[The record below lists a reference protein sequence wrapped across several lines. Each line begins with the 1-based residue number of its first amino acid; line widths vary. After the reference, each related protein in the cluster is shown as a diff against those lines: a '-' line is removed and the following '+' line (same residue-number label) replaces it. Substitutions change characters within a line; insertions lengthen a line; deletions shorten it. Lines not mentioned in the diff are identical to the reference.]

1 MKTIKRTSLLTL
13 LWLLSYTLFSQES
26 VVTIDSIFFHKDES
40 KGIIL
45 INKDVQALN
54 TLYPEIKNRI
64 RAEGVEYTFA
74 LPLPH
79 FEIGTAYPVTNP
91 SHENFELYFTQLPIV
106 HIDTIEPIVD
116 EPRVY
121 AHFSICETNGNVI
134 EQGIGV
140 EYRGGSTQAFPK
152 KSLRI
157 EFWKDETGN
166 DTENISL
173 LGMRSDD
180 DWNLQAMYNEPLR
193 MRTKIGFA
201 LWNQMD
207 TLYYWEDEP
216 KAVNG
221 VHQKYVEL
229 FISDQYRGV
238 YTLSERIDR
247 KQLRLKKSENGA
259 IAGELYKSK
268 YWGEAT
274 SFHSLPPY
282 DNNSES
288 WGGYNYIY
296 PKDTID
302 WANLYDFVGF
312 VIQSDSATFYAHYPD
327 RFIMDNAVNYFIFT
341 NLLRARDNI
350 VKNLFVAR
358 YQKDAPY
365 FYVPWDLDGTLGI
378 TWKGEQEDI
387 TTDMVSSRF
396 YDRLMGDTIFT
407 NKLTK
412 RWNNLR
418 KTVISTDSIVYAFN
432 HYYHYLNSNGV
443 YERESKAWEAYDL
456 DYTGNIQYLSN
467 WTDNRIHYLD
477 SIFNNLPG
485 TGIYS
490 PLTPPAFAIS
500 IYPNPASDFLTI
512 KLSGSESQLSD
523 ISLFNTLGNCLLH
536 TKHRHINISAL
547 EQGLY
552 FVVVDEE
559 NGNRQVSKLWIAR

>member
-1 MKTIKRTSLLTL
+1 M
-13 LWLLSYTLFSQES
+13 
-26 VVTIDSIFFHKDES
+26 
-40 KGIIL
+40 IL
-45 INKDVQALN
+45 INKDVQVLN
-54 TLYPEIKNRI
+54 TLYPGVKNRI
-64 RAEGVEYTFA
+64 RAEGVEYTFT
-74 LPLPH
+74 LPPPH
-79 FEIGTAYPVTNP
+79 FEVGTTYPVTNP
-91 SHENFELYFTQLPIV
+91 SHENFALYFTQLPIV
-106 HIDTIEPIVD
+106 NIDTIEPIVD

-121 AHFSICETNGNVI
+121 AHFSICETNGNFI
-134 EQGIGV
+134 EKGIGV

-193 MRTKIGFA
+193 MRTKIGFV
-201 LWNQMD
+201 LWNKMD
-207 TLYYWEDEP
+207 TLYYGEDEP

-221 VHQKYVEL
+221 VRQKYVEL

-247 KQLRLKKSENGA
+247 KQLQLKKSKNGA

-282 DNNSES
+282 DNNSKS
-288 WGGYNYIY
+288 WGGYNYSY
-296 PKDTID
+296 PKDTLD

-312 VIQSDSATFYAHYPD
+312 VIHSDSATFYADYLD
-327 RFIMDNAVNYFIFT
+327 RFIIDNAVNYFIFI
-341 NLLRARDNI
+341 NLLRAWDNI

-378 TWKGEQEDI
+378 TWEGEQDDI
-387 TTDMVSSRF
+387 TTDMVSNRF

-412 RWNNLR
+412 RWNKLR
-418 KTVISTDSIVYAFN
+418 ETVISADSIVYAFN

-443 YERESKAWEAYDL
+443 YERESKTWENYNFDGP
-456 DYTGNIQYLSN
+456 GNLQYLSH
-467 WTDNRIHYLD
+467 WTKGRITYLD
-477 SIFNNLPG
+477 SIFNHRWG
-485 TGIYS
+485 AGVHS
-490 PLTPPAFAIS
+490 PQTPSGYTVS
-500 IYPNPASDFLTI
+500 IYPNPTSSFFSIDIPAPPQ
-512 KLSGSESQLSD
+512 QLSN
-523 ISLFNTLGNCLLH
+523 ISLFNTLGYCLLQ
-536 TKHRHINISAL
+536 TKNRRINTS
-547 EQGLY
+547 GLRKGTY
-552 FVVVDEE
+552 FVAVDFK
-559 NGNRQVSKLWIAR
+559 NGERQVTKLLITN